1 MRLSKTLIATFLVG
15 VSIVFLPA
23 VWGELHWWDGT
34 IDAADR
40 PPGKLLT
47 ENAGYWGEQVLTGVE
62 YTYET
67 PPDNPAD
74 RWRNT
79 EEFGRRLLDGRVAG
93 NWWVPVG
100 TSGRPLVVT
109 FDFQRRCQFAEVDVA
124 ATRSKKVGITL
135 ECRATEGQQWT
146 TVYDRPAQD
155 CPEEAFHRI
164 KLPGQPAGRYL
175 RVTMQKP
182 GIVYV
187 DEILVWGEA
196 EVTADNPEVIK
207 PIGPRPGPSDITFC
221 SIPGIEKTVFSDAQY
236 WDWRRAVSSKARH
249 QAVWSRVPTWD
260 SISSQ
265 PLLPDADQIISKANL
280 VMARNETESMA
291 LALTNTA
298 DQPIEVEL
306 VVSEFRRVAD
316 RSAAPGIRADLRVA
330 AAIPSRHYGVV
341 LGPLFA
347 ADNLLDDGLMR
358 RYLTN
363 GAGIKDFPHVT
374 LSPAGSAVFWLSVT
388 TDGVPPGLYEA
399 RLAYRNG
406 APVIIEVEVV
416 DVALPSPFVWLNT
429 WSGTTGMFPLKYA
442 DRTQRE
448 VAYKQ
453 SLGVTVWGGFPT
465 PDSPAAL
472 AHAQGTTIHQI
483 WGLPGDYGHRLYAGQ
498 IEPEDLTAEDARI
511 IAEHTQSLVN
521 QAQDL
526 GLSYDDWYLELTDE
540 PGYGNSPAY
549 GALARLIKQADPRV
563 NIYANPCF
571 WVGGGVMED
580 EKVYEVLSP
589 WYGQYVDVSVPLFL
603 LLRDRPQSYRLFD
616 VPRLVNAFYYVATHH
631 AKSENA
637 PQVELYRRM
646 AWDAFKRGW
655 NGWGFYSYFAPR
667 GNPWDDSDTD
677 WYTTEDRPD
686 YQMVYPGPRGPIASR
701 PSEAVREG
709 WEDYRLLT
717 LLQQRGLDEQLAAI
731 LEAYAADQLLEQ
743 LRLCALKA
751 AAGQD

>member
-1 MRLSKTLIATFLVG
+1 MRLPKVLSATFLIG
-15 VSIVFLPA
+15 VLIVFLPA
-23 VWGELHWWDGT
+23 VWGQLQWWDGS
-34 IDAADR
+34 IDPANE
-40 PPGKLLT
+40 PPGKLLS
-47 ENAGYWGEQVLTGVE
+47 ENAGYWGDQVLTGVE
-62 YTYET
+62 YTYQT

-79 EEFGRRLLDGRVAG
+79 EEFGRRLLDGRVGG

-100 TSGRPLVVT
+100 TSGKPLVVT
-109 FDFQRRCQFAEVDVA
+109 FDFHRQCQFAEVDIA
-124 ATRSKKVGITL
+124 ATRSKQVGITL
-135 ECRATEGQQWT
+135 EYRATEGQQWAML
-146 TVYDRPAQD
+146 YHCSAED
-155 CPEEAFHRI
+155 CPEKAFHRI
-164 KLPGQPAGRYL
+164 KLPGHPVGRYL
-175 RVTMQKP
+175 RVSAQTG
-182 GIVYV
+182 GIVYI

-196 EVTADNPEVIK
+196 EVSGDKPEVIK
-207 PIGPRPGPSDITFC
+207 PVGPRPGPSDITFC
-221 SIPGIEKTVFSDAQY
+221 SIPGIERTAFSDAQY
-236 WDWRRAVSSKARH
+236 WDWRRAISH
-249 QAVWSRVPTWD
+249 QTHYRAVWSRVPTWD
-260 SISSQ
+260 SITNQ
-265 PLLPDADQIISKANL
+265 PLLPKGNQIIDKTKL
-280 VMARNETESMA
+280 VMARNETECVA

-298 DQPIEVEL
+298 DQPTGVDL
-306 VVSEFRRVAD
+306 VLSEFRRVAD
-316 RSAAPGIRADLRVA
+316 RSAAPGIRATLRVA
-330 AAIPSRHYGVV
+330 GAIASRHYGVV
-341 LGPLFA
+341 VGPLFA

-363 GAGIKDFPHVT
+363 GAGIKDFPQVT

-416 DVALPSPFVWLNT
+416 DVTLPDPFVWLNT
-429 WSGTTGMFPLKYA
+429 WSGTTGMFPFKYA
-442 DRTQRE
+442 DRAQRE
-448 VAYKQ
+448 VVYKQ
-453 SLGVTVWGGFPT
+453 SLGVTVWSGFPT
-465 PDSPAAL
+465 PGSPGEL
-472 AHAQGTTIHQI
+472 ARQTGPAIYQI

-498 IEPEDLTAEDARI
+498 IKPQELTAEDAQI
-511 IAEHTQSLVN
+511 IAEHTRSLVK

-549 GALARLIKQADPRV
+549 GALARLVKQADPRV

-580 EKVYEVLSP
+580 EKIYEVLSP

-616 VPRLVNAFYYVATHH
+616 APRLVNAFYYVATHH

-637 PQVELYRRM
+637 PQVQLYRKM

-667 GNPWDDSDTD
+667 GNPWNDFDKD

-686 YQMVYPGPRGPIASR
+686 YEMVYPGPRGPIPSR

-717 LLQQRGLDEQLAAI
+717 LLQQRGLNKELAAI
-731 LEAYAADQLLEQ
+731 LRACAAGQPLEQ
-743 LRLCALKA
+743 LRLRALEA